1 MQDFLLLDWR
11 NVSIFKDPQQMQ
23 FINGELSLFGI
34 EEQIDQF
41 LREFN
46 GKTLWYFS

>member
-1 MQDFLLLDWR
+1 
-11 NVSIFKDPQQMQ
+11 MQ

-46 GKTLWYFS
+46 GKTL